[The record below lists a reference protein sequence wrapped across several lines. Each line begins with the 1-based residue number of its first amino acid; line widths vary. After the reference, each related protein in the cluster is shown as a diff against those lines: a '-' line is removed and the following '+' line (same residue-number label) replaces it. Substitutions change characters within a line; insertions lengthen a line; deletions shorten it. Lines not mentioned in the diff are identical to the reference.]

1 MLIIHL
7 SGELVHQV
15 FELISF
21 QAKSEI
27 DPENGDIGCWNSAG
41 RGDFGHRTPSVF
53 TPANRGPGWDRIAS
67 LLTLHN
73 SNACRYY
80 CIAVIFQ
87 HDSELPGCGYGAA
100 LANGRSRRI
109 PANLR
114 MRALKKL
121 FLLHA
126 SVTLDN
132 LRVPPGNRL
141 EALHSQ
147 RKGQHSIRINDQNR
161 ICFVWREGN
170 AYDVEIVDYH

>member
-1 MLIIHL
+1 MVDDTTV
-7 SGELVHQV
+7 SRYYA
-15 FELISF
+15 SM
-21 QAKSEI
+21 
-27 DPENGDIGCWNSAG
+27 
-41 RGDFGHRTPSVF
+41 
-53 TPANRGPGWDRIAS
+53 IAS
-67 LLTLHN
+67 FRDADTEQLWQT
-73 SNACRYY
+73 
-80 CIAVIFQ
+80 
-87 HDSELPGCGYGAA
+87 
-100 LANGRSRRI
+100 GRSRRI

-141 EALHSQ
+141 EALHGQ
-147 RKGQHSIRINDQNR
+147 RKGQHSIRINDQYR